1 MDIHILCGGESSEH
15 DISLRSARSIINHL
29 DKQKYNVSYTYITKD
44 GKFVPIGAYTEDII
58 DSEDIK
64 TDTKLNKNESIINF
78 LNYINKLDNPLIIPC
93 IHGTTG
99 EDGQIQGFLQ
109 TLGLNYVGNGIAS
122 SAVCFD
128 KSLTNDIFELNNIP
142 QAKYYL
148 VTKNRYL
155 RDEDKSSLLSNIFD
169 TCGENV
175 YVKPASNGSSIG
187 VSKANRD
194 NIIEAIEEAF
204 KYDNKV
210 LVEEAKIGVELEI
223 SVIGNG
229 EPKASLPGSYYTER
243 DLFDYTAKYLDKNLV
258 RNVPHKLPK
267 SDEDKVRQLAIDAY
281 IVTGCKGFARV
292 DIFMDENHDFY
303 VNEINSF
310 PGMTPTSLSAGLWEV
325 TDGTTYSKFLD
336 ILINLALEESK
347 NA

>member
-44 GKFVPIGAYTEDII
+44 GKFVPIGEYTEDII

-78 LNYINKLDNPLIIPC
+78 LTYINKLDNPLIIPC

-169 TCGENV
+169 TCGKNV

-187 VSKANRD
+187 VSKANID

-258 RNVPHKLPK
+258 INVPHKLPK

-325 TDGTTYSKFLD
+325 TDGTTYSEFLD